1 MSHQP
6 TVMINHKS
14 SIIDLDNPIEYSA
27 ETVGLSTNRPFRFC
41 TMHCNC
47 SLTEPILIKP
57 GDNPEAIG
65 QECVEIFIPDARKN
79 DHSPDSVNSVN
90 HSMVISE
97 EDLGYNYTPAHR
109 HRFYEI
115 ALVRGGSAD
124 HYTREGIYKIQ
135 RGDVILATPTGVH
148 GYERNGNFLY
158 TDIYLQPEWFF
169 DDLRLL
175 WSEEGLV
182 RFLLADALFRRPQAS
197 GVFQFRCNEKE
208 IHSWER
214 ELRDMEQ
221 EAQKKKPSLA
231 FYNGCFLKI
240 LSILN
245 DAFLRS
251 EKLSRF
257 PYRSDVWAAA
267 SYIEEWV
274 NQGNEFNLTL
284 LAHKVGIS
292 APYFSKLFRENTGWS
307 PYDYYQNRR
316 IQHSIAM
323 MMDAN
328 FTITDIAHRLNFAD
342 GAHYSRT
349 FKKFLGI
356 SPQKYRDKQNR
367 LHDNPNQITAV

>member
-1 MSHQP
+1 M
-6 TVMINHKS
+6 
-14 SIIDLDNPIEYSA
+14 
-27 ETVGLSTNRPFRFC
+27 
-41 TMHCNC
+41 
-47 SLTEPILIKP
+47 
-57 GDNPEAIG
+57 
-65 QECVEIFIPDARKN
+65 
-79 DHSPDSVNSVN
+79 
-90 HSMVISE
+90 
-97 EDLGYNYTPAHR
+97 
-109 HRFYEI
+109 
-115 ALVRGGSAD
+115 
-124 HYTREGIYKIQ
+124 
-135 RGDVILATPTGVH
+135 
-148 GYERNGNFLY
+148 
-158 TDIYLQPEWFF
+158 
-169 DDLRLL
+169 
-175 WSEEGLV
+175 
-182 RFLLADALFRRPQAS
+182 
-197 GVFQFRCNEKE
+197 
-208 IHSWER
+208 
-214 ELRDMEQ
+214 
-221 EAQKKKPSLA
+221 
-231 FYNGCFLKI
+231 
-240 LSILN
+240 
-245 DAFLRS
+245 RS